1 MFKHIYLGKSN
12 YTKMYVNHE
21 IRQTLVLNLSE
32 EVKPDFLCSL
42 LCIFHELNKTKFL
55 SPSFHL
61 QNQGILQ
68 TRKDQ
73 KGDPLKM
80 NFDIFQIQK

>member
-1 MFKHIYLGKSN
+1 
-12 YTKMYVNHE
+12 MYVNHE
-21 IRQTLVLNLSE
+21 IRQVLVLNSSE
-32 EVKPDFLCSL
+32 KVKTGFLCSL
-42 LCIFHELNKTKFL
+42 MCIFHELNETKFL
-55 SPSFHL
+55 SHSFHH